1 MERAN
6 GKLIERT
13 DQACELSDDELNL
26 VAGGML
32 GALVR
37 AIRQSEFIN
46 TLLGSTGDTC
56 PK

>member
-37 AIRQSEFIN
+37 AIRQGEFIN